1 MSIVDIDAPADGAYL
16 PKRVA
21 PLPIIGIQC
30 CRREIAT
37 QYSTHPVHAV
47 VKKYVDAVVDGTG
60 GMPLLVPAEEADAA
74 TAAAIAARLDG
85 LLVPGSP
92 SNVEPYHYDGPPSQ
106 PKTLHDPA
114 RDAMALPLLRAA
126 APVGASGMLIIAS
139 GRIDQVIVFEMLG
152 SRSAGYYGSAYNLL
166 NQAHFVPMSILATLA
181 PVIAAAWPAD
191 RDRMLRVVRLAAE
204 MMAYDPTAGELRTHY
219 AGFFDPGFGYDP
231 NGRKLGSRAALEV
244 RARDVPFMVE
254 HRQPI
259 CKLAFE
265 AMLEPP
271 EKLYGAEAGSNYQ
284 GQQTTLSKHFAEHAT
299 GAPRGTASAA
309 WAGAERQGTAPLF
322 EH

>member
-1 MSIVDIDAPADGAYL
+1 MSIVDIDAPADGADL

-92 SNVEPYHYDGPPSQ
+92 SNVEPYHYDGPASQ

-126 APVGASGMLIIAS
+126 VMADLPVLAICRGIQELNVALGGSLHQRVHEVPGRLDHRAP
-139 GRIDQVIVFEMLG
+139 
-152 SRSAGYYGSAYNLL
+152 
-166 NQAHFVPMSILATLA
+166 
-181 PVIAAAWPAD
+181 
-191 RDRMLRVVRLAAE
+191 
-204 MMAYDPTAGELRTHY
+204 
-219 AGFFDPGFGYDP
+219 
-231 NGRKLGSRAALEV
+231 
-244 RARDVPFMVE
+244 
-254 HRQPI
+254 
-259 CKLAFE
+259 
-265 AMLEPP
+265 
-271 EKLYGAEAGSNYQ
+271 
-284 GQQTTLSKHFAEHAT
+284 
-299 GAPRGTASAA
+299 
-309 WAGAERQGTAPLF
+309 RQGTVEERYAFRAHSIALTAGGILERVAGASTLMVNSLHQQGIDRVAASLRVEGLAPDGQIEAVSAPEARFVVGVQWHPEFRFAEDPFSVRLF
-322 EH
+322 AAFGEACRARATARIAPR